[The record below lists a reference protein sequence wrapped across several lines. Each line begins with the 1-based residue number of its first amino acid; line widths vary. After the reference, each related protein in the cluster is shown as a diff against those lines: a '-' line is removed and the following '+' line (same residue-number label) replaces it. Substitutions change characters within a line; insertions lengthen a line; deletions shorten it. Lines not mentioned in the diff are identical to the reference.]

1 MRDYVTRLL
10 RDDYEVEAV
19 ADGEAALAAAAI
31 YRPDLIVSDVM
42 MPKLDGLELL
52 RRLRAEPTTR
62 GLPVILLS
70 ARAGEERRI
79 EGLAAGADDYLIKPF
94 SAAEL
99 RARVAGMLELTALRR
114 EADLTIRKN
123 SEERRKFVSLV
134 ENSQDFIAMASLDGE
149 IIYMNPAGRALIGL
163 DTEADIGQISIR
175 DYFPAAT
182 QQLFDTA
189 ILPKVLKEG
198 RWQGEVEYQPMRDGT
213 LLPMQQTIFLI
224 RYPEDGGPLCL
235 ATVARDISA
244 PEASG
249 HRAKGE

>member
-19 ADGEAALAAAAI
+19 ADGEAALAAAGI

-99 RARVAGMLELTALRR
+99 RARVASMLALTALRR

-123 SEERRKFVSLV
+123 AEERRKFVSLV

-175 DYFPAAT
+175 DYFPAVT
-182 QQLFDTA
+182 QQLFDAA

-198 RWQGEVEYQPMRDGT
+198 RWQGEVEYQAMSRRNAAADAAND
-213 LLPMQQTIFLI
+213 LSDSL
-224 RYPEDGGPLCL
+224 
-235 ATVARDISA
+235 S
-244 PEASG
+244 
-249 HRAKGE
+249 